1 MTTSSCS
8 HCSAPVGPGGAKG
21 LDARC
26 YVYQRRNG
34 TLPPVER
41 AGRRDMTAQLV
52 VRMAPATKDALAQ
65 EAGAQM
71 MTPSELARVIIA
83 RHLLAKK

>member
-1 MTTSSCS
+1 
-8 HCSAPVGPGGAKG
+8 
-21 LDARC
+21 
-26 YVYQRRNG
+26 
-34 TLPPVER
+34 
-41 AGRRDMTAQLV
+41 MTAQLV